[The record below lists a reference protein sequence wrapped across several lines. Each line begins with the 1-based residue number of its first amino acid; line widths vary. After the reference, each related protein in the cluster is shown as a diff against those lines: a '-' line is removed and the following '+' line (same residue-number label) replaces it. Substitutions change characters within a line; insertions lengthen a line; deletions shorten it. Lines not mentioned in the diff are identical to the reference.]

1 MCNVPVH
8 LRIPLATISFYGNAM
23 LWFQTYEA
31 QHSVESWPDLCVAV
45 EKKFGKDRY
54 QLDMREL
61 LAIKQTTDVLDY
73 ASKFEQITHRI
84 LIHNGSIDEIFFVQ
98 KFLDGLKYN
107 ISNAISLHK
116 PRTVD
121 AALSL
126 AIMQEDIVEA
136 ASMRFSTRQ
145 RVPAKTL
152 SSPAVAKSNN
162 QSRGVGPLS
171 NTSVVEASP
180 NKHKWDDKMAAL
192 RAARR
197 AKGLCMKCGDTYNPQ
212 HRCPKQ
218 VPLHVLEEVLDI
230 FQLDKSDEALSD
242 STSQESDEEL
252 LTLSYCASVGIQGK
266 RTIRLQGLLQGI
278 EVLILVDSG
287 SSATFIN
294 EQLVQTLKLPLTS
307 TQPMPVTVADGG
319 KLIAS
324 SVVNNLTWWSQ
335 GNTFTHDTR
344 VLPLGVYDL
353 ILGMDWLEK
362 HSPMWVDWKRKEMR
376 FTYQGKRI
384 TLVGVKDCTSK
395 CLPLKLKKLK
405 GLIRKGGVAQLVQLS
420 AIAGDS
426 QTTISP

>member
-1 MCNVPVH
+1 
-8 LRIPLATISFYGNAM
+8 
-23 LWFQTYEA
+23 
-31 QHSVESWPDLCVAV
+31 
-45 EKKFGKDRY
+45 
-54 QLDMREL
+54 
-61 LAIKQTTDVLDY
+61 
-73 ASKFEQITHRI
+73 
-84 LIHNGSIDEIFFVQ
+84 
-98 KFLDGLKYN
+98 
-107 ISNAISLHK
+107 
-116 PRTVD
+116 
-121 AALSL
+121 
-126 AIMQEDIVEA
+126 
-136 ASMRFSTRQ
+136 
-145 RVPAKTL
+145 
-152 SSPAVAKSNN
+152 
-162 QSRGVGPLS
+162 
-171 NTSVVEASP
+171 VVEASP

-266 RTIRLQGLLQGI
+266 RTIRLQGLLQGR
-278 EVLILVDSG
+278 EVLILVYSG

-376 FTYQGKRI
+376 FTLGKKDNIGWSERLHLQMFTTETQEVKRLDQKRRCCSTSPAISSCWRLTNHHLTRGHNRIGSPASSPIPRTQGVT
-384 TLVGVKDCTSK
+384 TL
-395 CLPLKLKKLK
+395 
-405 GLIRKGGVAQLVQLS
+405 QEF
-420 AIAGDS
+420 
-426 QTTISP
+426 